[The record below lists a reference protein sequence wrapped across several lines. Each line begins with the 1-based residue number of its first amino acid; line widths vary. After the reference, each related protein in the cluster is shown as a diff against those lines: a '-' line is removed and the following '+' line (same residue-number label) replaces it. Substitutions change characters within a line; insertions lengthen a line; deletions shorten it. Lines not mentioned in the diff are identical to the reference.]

1 MKILNQVV
9 KNLFSTKRPA
19 ESVEI
24 LKGTRPKMPFAS
36 ERCINCGKCA
46 EICVSNAIAVE
57 SRWRIDIG
65 KCISCGNCIG
75 SCEQKAIEWVDAPDY
90 SLSRSGLIFTSGEST
105 ERDPELLDETIR
117 KRLGRSLDI
126 REVDTG
132 SCNACEVE
140 VNALS
145 NQFYDMNRFGIKVV
159 ASPRHADI
167 LLMTGPLTENM
178 YDALMSVIKATPD
191 PKVLIAMGT
200 CAISGGIFTEGKVIG
215 KGINDTVG
223 VNMFIPGCP
232 PSPDRLIRSLLSAF
246 GSADNYNSAM
256 RTPDD
261 VFRNTSGNNT
271 V

>member
-1 MKILNQVV
+1 MKVLNQVI

-19 ESVEI
+19 ESVESMEEM
-24 LKGTRPKMPFAS
+24 RPKMPFAS
-36 ERCINCGKCA
+36 IQCNNCGKCSDVC
-46 EICVSNAIAVE
+46 ETNAIVIE
-57 SRWRIDIG
+57 DRWRIDIG
-65 KCISCGNCIG
+65 KCILCGKCIDV
-75 SCEQKAIEWVDAPDY
+75 CEEKAIEWTDAPDY
-90 SLSRSGLIFTSGEST
+90 SLSRSGLIFISGEST
-105 ERDPELLDETIR
+105 ERTPELLDESIR

-167 LLMTGPLTENM
+167 LLITGPLTENM
-178 YDALMSVIKATPD
+178 YDALMSAIKATPD
-191 PKVLIAMGT
+191 PKILIAMGT

-215 KGINDTVG
+215 QGISDTVG

-246 GSADNYNSAM
+246 GSTDHYYSAL

>member
-1 MKILNQVV
+1 MKVLNQAV

-19 ESVEI
+19 ESVEV
-24 LKGTRPKMPFAS
+24 LMENRPKMPFAS
-36 ERCINCGKCA
+36 LECIKCGKCS
-46 EICVSNAIAVE
+46 EVCETRAITVE
-57 SRWRIDIG
+57 NRWRIDIG
-65 KCISCGNCIG
+65 KCISCGNCANT
-75 SCEQKAIEWVDAPDY
+75 CEQKAIEWIDAPDY
-90 SLSRSGLIFTSGEST
+90 TLSRNGLIFISGEPT
-105 ERDPELLDETIR
+105 ERTPELLDGTIR
-117 KRLGRSLDI
+117 KKLGRSLNI
-126 REVDTG
+126 REIDTG

-167 LLMTGPLTENM
+167 LLITGPLTENM
-178 YDALMSVIKATPD
+178 HDALMKAVKATPD
-191 PKVLIAMGT
+191 PNVLVAMGT
-200 CAISGGIFTEGKVIG
+200 CAISGGMFTDGKTVG
-215 KGINDTVG
+215 HGINDTVT
-223 VNMFIPGCP
+223 VNIFIPGCP

-246 GSADNYNSAM
+246 GSTDHYHSAL